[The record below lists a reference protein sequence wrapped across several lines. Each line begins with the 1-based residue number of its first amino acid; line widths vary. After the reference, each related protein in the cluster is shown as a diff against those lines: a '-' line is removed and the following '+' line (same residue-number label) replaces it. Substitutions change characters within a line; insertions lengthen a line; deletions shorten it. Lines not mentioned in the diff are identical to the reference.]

1 MKLVIQKVSSAS
13 VEVGEKCVGKI
24 GKGFLVFLGVGQ
36 EDTRETADQYIRKM
50 VNLRIFEDSEGK
62 TNLSLADVK
71 GEILLVSQFTLY
83 ANCRKGNRPS
93 FVEAGDPQMAEELYE
108 YMVEKLRETVPVVQT
123 GVFGAKM
130 KVSLV
135 NEGPFTILLDENT
148 FKHKKRPYI
157 GTTTEK

>member
-13 VEVGEKCVGKI
+13 VEVEGQCVGKI
-24 GKGFLVFLGVGQ
+24 GKGFLVLVGISQ
-36 EDTRETADQYIRKM
+36 EDTRQTADQYIKKM

-108 YMVEKLRETVPVVQT
+108 YMIQKIRETVPVVQT

-148 FKHKKRPYI
+148 SKHKKDRI
-157 GTTTEK
+157 

>member
-13 VEVGEKCVGKI
+13 VEAEEKCVGKI

-93 FVEAGDPQMAEELYE
+93 FVEAGDPQMAEGLYE
-108 YMVEKLRETVPVVQT
+108 YMAEKLRELVPVVQT

-148 FKHKKRPYI
+148 FKHKKDRI
-157 GTTTEK
+157 

>member
-13 VEVGEKCVGKI
+13 VEVEEKCVGKI

-50 VNLRIFEDSEGK
+50 VNLRRFEDSEGK

-108 YMVEKLRETVPVVQT
+108 YMAEKLRELVPVVQT

-148 FKHKKRPYI
+148 FKHKKDRI
-157 GTTTEK
+157 

>member
-13 VEVGEKCVGKI
+13 VEVEEKCVGKI

-62 TNLSLADVK
+62 TNLSLSDVK

-108 YMVEKLRETVPVVQT
+108 YMAEKLRELVPVVQT

-135 NEGPFTILLDENT
+135 NEGPFTILLDGNT
-148 FKHKKRPYI
+148 FEQKKDRI
-157 GTTTEK
+157 

>member
-13 VEVGEKCVGKI
+13 VEVEEKCVGKI

-62 TNLSLADVK
+62 TNLSLSDVK

-93 FVEAGDPQMAEELYE
+93 FDFMNIWPKSCGSW
-108 YMVEKLRETVPVVQT
+108 
-123 GVFGAKM
+123 
-130 KVSLV
+130 SL
-135 NEGPFTILLDENT
+135 
-148 FKHKKRPYI
+148 
-157 GTTTEK
+157 

>member
-13 VEVGEKCVGKI
+13 VEVEEKCVGKI
-24 GKGFLVFLGVGQ
+24 GNGFLVFLGVGQ
-36 EDTRETADQYIRKM
+36 EDTRETADQYIMKM

-108 YMVEKLRETVPVVQT
+108 YMAEKLRELVPVVQT

-148 FKHKKRPYI
+148 FKHKKDRI
-157 GTTTEK
+157 

>member
-13 VEVGEKCVGKI
+13 VKVEEKCVGKI

-108 YMVEKLRETVPVVQT
+108 YMAEKLRELVPVVQT

-148 FKHKKRPYI
+148 FKHKKDRI
-157 GTTTEK
+157 

>member
-13 VEVGEKCVGKI
+13 VEVEEKCVGKI

-108 YMVEKLRETVPVVQT
+108 YMAEKLRELVPVVHT

-148 FKHKKRPYI
+148 FKHKKDRI
-157 GTTTEK
+157 

>member
-13 VEVGEKCVGKI
+13 VEVEEKCVGKI

-93 FVEAGDPQMAEELYE
+93 FVEGGDPQMAEELYE
-108 YMVEKLRETVPVVQT
+108 YMAEKLRELVPVVQT

-148 FKHKKRPYI
+148 FKHKKDRI
-157 GTTTEK
+157 

>member
-13 VEVGEKCVGKI
+13 VEVEEKCVGKI

-62 TNLSLADVK
+62 TNLSLSDVK

-93 FVEAGDPQMAEELYE
+93 FVEAGDPQMAEGLYE
-108 YMVEKLRETVPVVQT
+108 YMAEKLRELVPVVQT

-148 FKHKKRPYI
+148 FKHKKDRI
-157 GTTTEK
+157 

>member
-13 VEVGEKCVGKI
+13 VEVEEKCVGKI

-62 TNLSLADVK
+62 TNLSLSDVK

-108 YMVEKLRETVPVVQT
+108 YMAEKLRELVLVVQT
-123 GVFGAKM
+123 GVFGAKI

-148 FKHKKRPYI
+148 FKHKKDRI
-157 GTTTEK
+157 

>member
-1 MKLVIQKVSSAS
+1 MLEWAR
-13 VEVGEKCVGKI
+13 KI
-24 GKGFLVFLGVGQ
+24 PGRL
-36 EDTRETADQYIRKM
+36 ADQYIKKM

-148 FKHKKRPYI
+148 FKHKKDRI
-157 GTTTEK
+157 

>member
-13 VEVGEKCVGKI
+13 VEVEEKCVGKI

-36 EDTRETADQYIRKM
+36 EDTREIADQYIRKM

-108 YMVEKLRETVPVVQT
+108 YMAEKLRELVPVVQT

-148 FKHKKRPYI
+148 FKHKKDRI
-157 GTTTEK
+157 

>member
-13 VEVGEKCVGKI
+13 VEVEGKCVGKI
-24 GKGFLVFLGVGQ
+24 GTGFLVLVGIGQ
-36 EDTRETADQYIRKM
+36 EDTREIADQYIKKM
-50 VNLRIFEDSEGK
+50 INLRIFEDHEGK
-62 TNLSLADVK
+62 TNLSLADVN

-108 YMVEKLRETVPVVQT
+108 YMIQKLRETVPVVQT
-123 GVFGAKM
+123 GIFGAKM

-135 NEGPFTILLDENT
+135 NEGPFTILMDENT
-148 FKHKKRPYI
+148 FKHKKDRI
-157 GTTTEK
+157 

>member
-13 VEVGEKCVGKI
+13 VEVEEKCVGKI

-62 TNLSLADVK
+62 TNLSLSDVK

-108 YMVEKLRETVPVVQT
+108 YMAEKLRELAPVVQT

-148 FKHKKRPYI
+148 FKHKKDRI
-157 GTTTEK
+157 